1 MNRRYF
7 FWYVG
12 VGILG
17 SSCSS
22 LPTRLS
28 SSNLDPQWPKALRFS
43 VTDVFGLEELKADYG
58 VFTQALEQ
66 VLEVPVKL
74 IAVNNLVAAAPALLA
89 NQLDLVLAGPSE
101 YLILKARAKAVP
113 VIAVTRPGYFTVVSV
128 LADSGITNLK
138 QLRGKRIG
146 MRAEGAGASH
156 LGTTQLLIE
165 AGLDPKTDFE
175 TVMVGDRGVEL
186 MLSGEIDAW
195 GDAVARWQRFTDQ
208 AQVSE
213 ETLAI
218 IARGQPLPSDIF
230 VGNSH
235 LSASF
240 VAHLQTVMLEN
251 QALLLEAMLKSP
263 ANAKYKD
270 SEMVLG
276 KDADYNQMR
285 ELYKAIG
292 QESLIK

>member
-7 FWYVG
+7 LWYVG
-12 VGILG
+12 LGLLG
-17 SSCSS
+17 SSCSL

-28 SSNLDPQWPKALRFS
+28 SSNLDPQWPKKLRFS
-43 VTDVFGLEELKADYG
+43 VTDVFGLEQLQADYG
-58 VFTQALEQ
+58 RFTQALEQ
-66 VLEVPVKL
+66 VLEMPVEL
-74 IAVNNLVAAAPALLA
+74 IPVNNLVAAAPALLA

-113 VIAVTRPGYFTVVSV
+113 VVAVTRPGYFTVVSV
-128 LADSGITNLK
+128 SADSGITNLK
-138 QLRGKRIG
+138 QLKGKRIG
-146 MRAEGAGASH
+146 MRAQGAGASH

-165 AGLDPKTDFE
+165 AGLDPRSDFE

-186 MLSGEIDAW
+186 LLSGEIDAW

-208 AQVSE
+208 AQVTE
-213 ETLAI
+213 KTLPI

-240 VAHLQTVMLEN
+240 IAHLQTVMIEN
-251 QALLLEAMLKSP
+251 QAVLLEAIVEAP
-263 ANAKYKD
+263 ANAKYKE

-276 KDADYNQMR
+276 EDTDYDQIR

-292 QESLIK
+292 QESLIE

>member
-7 FWYVG
+7 LWYVFWG
-12 VGILG
+12 VLG
-17 SSCSS
+17 SSCS
-22 LPTRLS
+22 LPPTRLS
-28 SSNLDPQWPKALRFS
+28 SSNLDPQWPKKLRFS
-43 VTDVFGLEELKADYG
+43 VTDVFGLEQLQADYG
-58 VFTQALEQ
+58 PFTKALEQ
-66 VLEVPVKL
+66 VLEIPVEL
-74 IAVNNLVAAAPALLA
+74 IPVNNLVAAAPALLA

-113 VIAVTRPGYFTVVSV
+113 VVAVTRPGYFTVVSV
-128 LADSGITNLK
+128 SAGSGITNLK
-138 QLRGKRIG
+138 QLKGKRVG
-146 MRAEGAGASH
+146 MRAQGAGASH

-165 AGLDPKTDFE
+165 AGLDPKADFA

-186 MLSGEIDAW
+186 LLSGEIDAW
-195 GDAVARWQRFTDQ
+195 GDAVSRWQRFTDQ

-213 ETLAI
+213 KTLPI

-235 LSASF
+235 LSDSF
-240 VAHLQTVMLEN
+240 IAHLQTVMIEN
-251 QALLLEAMLKSP
+251 QALLLEAILKAP
-263 ANAKYKD
+263 ANEKYQE

-276 KDADYNQMR
+276 KDTDYDQIR

-292 QESLIK
+292 QESLIQ